1 MEFCYWPTSFGDLV
15 NDRSVK
21 TTDQSNILTD
31 KKNLKKCCKIF
42 CLAPM
47 KGAHKG
53 NRQHETVYQKTAF
66 YNGHMIHFGQVL
78 QMFVLELQFICAV
91 YFGTLSLDD

>member
-1 MEFCYWPTSFGDLV
+1 
-15 NDRSVK
+15 
-21 TTDQSNILTD
+21 
-31 KKNLKKCCKIF
+31 
-42 CLAPM
+42 M